1 LESTIFGG
9 VRDKLLIG
17 VFGLLWMGM
26 VVYSN
31 YTDMFSPPQ
40 KIEPIL

>member
-1 LESTIFGG
+1 MFSG

-17 VFGLLWMGM
+17 VFGLLWIGM

-31 YTDMFSPPQ
+31 YTNMFAPP
-40 KIEPIL
+40 KKVEPIL